1 MLTITRKR
9 LLSNLSFD
17 LENIQDEYNS
27 FAQNYKNNKTTKS
40 AYLHQLTYILKKTA
54 IVKQTAN
61 RIPVKK
67 GEVSNLIIA
76 SSADEFLQY
85 IRDEIRGIDKL
96 YVGKL
101 NLTAKTNLKVY
112 AEKFKKCLKEH
123 DAELIINQ

>member
-1 MLTITRKR
+1 MLTITRKK
-9 LLSNLSFD
+9 LLSNLCNDF
-17 LENIQDEYNS
+17 ENIQNEYNS
-27 FAQNYKNNKTTKS
+27 FLDNYNNKKTNQTT
-40 AYLHQLTYILKKTA
+40 YLNQLTYILKKTA
-54 IVKQTAN
+54 IIKQTAN

-76 SSADEFLQY
+76 SSAEEFLQHV
-85 IRDEIRGIDKL
+85 RDEIRGIDKL

-101 NLTAKTNLKVY
+101 NLTAKTDLRVY